1 MIEIYMFMNPIGTEC
16 YQAERQVLK
25 LVKEKGVKKIQFRF
39 VPFLNMHIVDNYMRR
54 RKLPRHDLK
63 MRNEI
68 FRILYSASL
77 DYKAIQ
83 LQGKK
88 RGRAFLLKLQ
98 ERVGFQHE
106 RYTEELVERL
116 ILEIGGDLEECQ
128 QDRPT
133 NFVKEAFTTDQQVA
147 HDMGVV
153 NNPSCVI
160 YNFNCDRDFGV
171 LLEGDLCKE
180 LSALEELCETTQ
192 ESLRHYHD
200 GLSYPDDTPHLHLI

>member
-1 MIEIYMFMNPIGTEC
+1 MIEVYMFMNPIGTEC
-16 YQAERQVLK
+16 YQAERQILK
-25 LVKEKGVKKIQFRF
+25 LVEEIGVKKIQFRF
-39 VPFLNMHIVDNYMRR
+39 VPFLNMRVVDSYMHR

-63 MRNEI
+63 MRNEV
-68 FRILYSASL
+68 FQTLYSASL

-88 RGRAFLLKLQ
+88 KGRAFLLKLQ

-106 RYTEELVERL
+106 HYSASLVDRL
-116 ILEIGGDLEECQ
+116 LTEIGADMDEFQ

-160 YNFNCDRDFGV
+160 YNYNCERDFGV
-171 LLEGDLCKE
+171 LVEGDLCKE
-180 LSALEELCETTQ
+180 LSALEELCQTTQ
-192 ESLRHYHD
+192 ETFRHY
-200 GLSYPDDTPHLHLI
+200 GDDPYSDDSHHLHLI